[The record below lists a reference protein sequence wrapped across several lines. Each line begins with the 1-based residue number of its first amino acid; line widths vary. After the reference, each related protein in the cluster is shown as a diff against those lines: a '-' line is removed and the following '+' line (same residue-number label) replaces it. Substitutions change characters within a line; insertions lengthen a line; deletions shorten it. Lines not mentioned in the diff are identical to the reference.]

1 MAISGGLW
9 QTPTRARHGQLLLR
23 SPGSGV
29 RHRRLSTA
37 ATDAPGPKA
46 PGVSS
51 FPGSDGHQHPKDTP
65 MSTMTA
71 SPAAPVAVTG
81 NDVERIGELRSAI
94 DACDAEIIELVQRR
108 LAISQEIGALR
119 AASGGTRLS
128 LSREQQV
135 LSRFR
140 AALGPDGAA
149 LGMMLL
155 RQGRG
160 HL

>member
-1 MAISGGLW
+1 
-9 QTPTRARHGQLLLR
+9 
-23 SPGSGV
+23 
-29 RHRRLSTA
+29 
-37 ATDAPGPKA
+37 
-46 PGVSS
+46 
-51 FPGSDGHQHPKDTP
+51 
-65 MSTMTA
+65 MSTST
-71 SPAAPVAVTG
+71 SPA
-81 NDVERIGELRSAI
+81 EQIGDLRNEI
-94 DACDAEIIELVQRR
+94 DSCDAEIIALVQRR

-135 LSRFR
+135 LARFR

-160 HL
+160 RL

>member
-1 MAISGGLW
+1 M
-9 QTPTRARHGQLLLR
+9 
-23 SPGSGV
+23 
-29 RHRRLSTA
+29 ST
-37 ATDAPGPKA
+37 ATDA
-46 PGVSS
+46 
-51 FPGSDGHQHPKDTP
+51 Q
-65 MSTMTA
+65 TA
-71 SPAAPVAVTG
+71 VDPADAAT
-81 NDVERIGELRSAI
+81 RIGELRDEI
-94 DACDAEIIELVQRR
+94 DACDAALIELVQRR
-108 LAISQEIGALR
+108 LAVSKEIGALR

-160 HL
+160 RL